1 MSVMLL
7 LECVSCKKRQQIR
20 QGLVQACACG
30 GADFKA
36 PGAFGS
42 TWVASLWRKS
52 SVVGVIADGAARER
66 EDAIESAEGETAEK
80 AFATL
85 VYKLRERAANDARKR
100 REEAEWKQAE
110 LDTWDRQEWRGE
122 EAKR

>member
-1 MSVMLL
+1 MSDTKQPERGYSLDAAFSINKL
-7 LECVSCKKRQQIR
+7 AGNGEAIR
-20 QGLVQACACG
+20 LTVGP
-30 GADFKA
+30 KA

-42 TWVASLWRKS
+42 SWVAALWRKS
-52 SVVGVIADGAARER
+52 SAISASGPERER
-66 EDAIESAEGETAEK
+66 EDTVESAEGETAEK

-85 VYKLRERAANDARKR
+85 IYKLRERAANDARKK